1 MNNQETTFQHI
12 IKMNEHGASL
22 LLLLLLSADLAFIV
36 LHMIT
41 MATPILNSVLFTLEK
56 EGRYPEIY
64 QYIKLFWIIILFIYV
79 LKSTKCCS
87 YVSWILV
94 FTYFLCDDA
103 LQIHETIGGYIA
115 KSVDFHPPL
124 NLSLQDFGELAV
136 SATMGMLLLAICA
149 WAYLRGSH
157 TYKKISNDMLLF
169 IVVLVFFGVFID
181 MVHSS
186 IKPGPVVS
194 LGFGIAEDG
203 GEMVVVSLI
212 LWYVFLLAIRNG
224 DSDLFLH
231 DLLRNCLTRRR

>member
-1 MNNQETTFQHI
+1 
-12 IKMNEHGASL
+12 
-22 LLLLLLSADLAFIV
+22 
-36 LHMIT
+36 
-41 MATPILNSVLFTLEK
+41 
-56 EGRYPEIY
+56 
-64 QYIKLFWIIILFIYV
+64 
-79 LKSTKCCS
+79 
-87 YVSWILV
+87 
-94 FTYFLCDDA
+94 
-103 LQIHETIGGYIA
+103 
-115 KSVDFHPPL
+115 
-124 NLSLQDFGELAV
+124 
-136 SATMGMLLLAICA
+136 MGMLLLAICA

-212 LWYVFLLAIRNG
+212 LWYVFLLAVRNG

-231 DLLRNCLTRRR
+231 DLLRKLLTRRR